1 MLLLVLRRVRARV
14 VLEMVRQRSRKAG
27 VLRGSWTTRR
37 MDRSAKL
44 LTFLFFVSIGTL
56 WRQHVSLHRKEV
68 HPQQGGHSNHIGHPS
83 LMTMPRRS
91 RIVGTI
97 NMRNATMYLHQ
108 PLPRQ
113 GPRTTTFT
121 CQILNRTVTIPT
133 VPHFLIVGAQK
144 AGTTA
149 LLEFLKQHPDLE
161 SSMEKETHF
170 FDWHYPSQH
179 KRKDWLTER
188 RLPMNLSPEE
198 ETCAVR
204 KAYSEYFNATSI
216 RMGRNTIVFEKTP
229 GYLFLNEVPK
239 RIATTLFWKPKI
251 VVILRNPVDRAISNY
266 RMKIRTYGRS
276 FEDIVDAELASL
288 IALGLSRAPLRN
300 ESHILEKTKTNN
312 NDTADLLFGLP
323 DLEPAVSESLHW
335 KHYRKIQHCNYIQR
349 GMYAQQLER
358 WLHYFPINKKDKHP
372 SSSSLL
378 VLQYEEFREHPE
390 RVFERLLAFVG
401 AKPFIPA
408 DGFSTMHNYHPERND
423 QMLPETR
430 HYLTRFFQPYNRL
443 LVDLLGDEWRG
454 VWEETGIPK

>member
-1 MLLLVLRRVRARV
+1 M
-14 VLEMVRQRSRKAG
+14 S
-27 VLRGSWTTRR
+27 
-37 MDRSAKL
+37 
-44 LTFLFFVSIGTL
+44 F
-56 WRQHVSLHRKEV
+56 
-68 HPQQGGHSNHIGHPS
+68 
-83 LMTMPRRS
+83 
-91 RIVGTI
+91 
-97 NMRNATMYLHQ
+97 HQ
-108 PLPRQ
+108 PLPPQ
-113 GPRTTTFT
+113 GLHTSNFT
-121 CQILNRTVTIPT
+121 CTILNQIVTIPT
-133 VPHFLIVGAQK
+133 IPHFLIVGAQK

-179 KRKDWLTER
+179 KRKDWLMER
-188 RLPMNLSPEE
+188 RLPLNLSPEE
-198 ETCAVR
+198 ELCAVR
-204 KAYSEYFNATSI
+204 KAYLEYFNTTSI
-216 RMGRNTIVFEKTP
+216 MGRNTIVFEKTP
-229 GYLFLNEVPK
+229 GYLVLNEVPK

-266 RMKIRTYGRS
+266 RMRIRTYGRS
-276 FEDIVDAELASL
+276 FEDIVDTEMASL

-300 ESHILEKTKTNN
+300 QSHVLEETKL

-323 DLEPAVSESLHW
+323 ELEPAVSESLHW

-358 WLHYFPINKKDKHP
+358 WLRYFPINKDNP

-390 RVFERLLAFVG
+390 RVFARLLDFVG
-401 AKPFIPA
+401 AAPFIPP
-408 DGFSTMHNYHPERND
+408 DGFSTMHNYHPERTE

-430 HYLTRFFQPYNRL
+430 QYLTRFFRPYNRL

-454 VWEETGIPK
+454 VWEETGIPH